1 MSATNIARELLAT
14 LLQAGNKHAAGARA
28 RPPALTATH
37 LKPYSALR
45 SRQQK
50 LECDETFLAA
60 RDAGAISLQRDRFNP
75 TDGLIERVDLVDV
88 QALAKFLGR
97 STYAD
102 QLAQTVDLLQPL
114 QSEFPV
120 MQEVFERWTRMA
132 KVRGLGPQDSTAWI
146 DAARTIQALAERSQ
160 NAISAP
166 VREFSARLFLDSKR
180 IEALTPQLD
189 ILLTGSLD
197 EAPRSSPQV
206 WQELGLFRE
215 EMPVLLAGHVHI
227 ARERSVG
234 LIDAPYMGL
243 PAATIQRVASTV
255 IEVITIENKTTF
267 HSEAK
272 RRQDDSALLI
282 YTAGMPSPT
291 WRAMYGRLLGSLP
304 PTTPI
309 HHWGDVDEGGFRI
322 ASTVAAVARAA
333 GFALQTYRMSPK
345 DVPLE
350 MRVRASARTSER
362 IQHFASSAGWSELG
376 QAIREAEF
384 VAEQEALDRDP
395 HNDWC

>member
-1 MSATNIARELLAT
+1 MSTSNLARELLAT

-28 RPPALTATH
+28 RAPALTATH

-50 LECDETFLAA
+50 LDCDETFLAA
-60 RDAGAISLQRDRFNP
+60 RDAGAIALQRDKLNP

-120 MQEVFERWTRMA
+120 MGEVFARWGTMA
-132 KVRGLGPQDSTAWI
+132 KVRGLGPQDHEAWI
-146 DAARTIQALAERSQ
+146 DAARTIRACAQRSQ
-160 NAISAP
+160 DSIAAP
-166 VREFSARLFLDSKR
+166 VREFSARLFLDRHTASKR

-197 EAPRSSPQV
+197 AAPRPPAEV

-227 ARERSVG
+227 ARERAAG

-243 PAATIQRVASTV
+243 PAATVRAVTSKV
-255 IEVITIENKTTF
+255 IEVLTIENKTTF

-272 RRQDDSALLI
+272 RRQDEEVLLL
-282 YTAGMPSPT
+282 YTAGMPSPA
-291 WRAMYGRLLGSLP
+291 WRSMFGRLVRSLP
-304 PTTPI
+304 PATPI
-309 HHWGDVDEGGFRI
+309 RHWGDVDEGGFRI
-322 ASTVAAVARAA
+322 AAAIAAEARAA
-333 GFALQTYRMSPK
+333 GFALQPFKMSPD
-345 DVPLE
+345 DVAEDL
-350 MRVRASARTSER
+350 RVAASSRTLER
-362 IQHFASSAGWSELG
+362 IRHFATAAGWPELG
-376 QAIREAEF
+376 TAIQDAGF
-384 VAEQEALDRDP
+384 IAEQEALQRD
-395 HNDWC
+395 